1 LRRNE
6 RRYTAIGGWLSE
18 VGAGC
23 KEHPSC
29 AEAAV
34 PVREFKEGP
43 MQKDELLKEVREA
56 LVKLDEARLEKA
68 VGDAMDSGLN
78 PVVMI
83 EEGLGAG
90 LRTLGDKFQQGEVF
104 IPHLAMA
111 ADMARREM
119 DRAKASMASGGEL
132 GGGPVAVIGTVRD
145 DIHDLGKNLVG
156 ALLSVSGFRVVDL
169 GKDVSPERFVQEV
182 RSVRATLVGM
192 SALMTTTMVN
202 QRSVIEALKKEGLR
216 DGVGVMVGG
225 APTSTSWADE
235 IGADGHADDA
245 VTAVRLASAL
255 ASKIQSGGGKAK

>member
-1 LRRNE
+1 
-6 RRYTAIGGWLSE
+6 
-18 VGAGC
+18 
-23 KEHPSC
+23 
-29 AEAAV
+29 
-34 PVREFKEGP
+34 

-56 LVKLDEARLEKA
+56 LVKLDEARLEHA
-68 VGDAMDSGLN
+68 VDSALGSGLN
-78 PVVMI
+78 PVVVI

-90 LRTLGDKFQQGEVF
+90 LKTLGDKFQEGEVF

-119 DRAKASMASGGEL
+119 DKAKSSLAPGGKL
-132 GGGPVAVIGTVRD
+132 SGGPVAVIGTVRD

-182 RSVRATLVGM
+182 RTEGATLVGM

-202 QRSVIEALKKEGLR
+202 QRSVIEALKEGGLR
-216 DGVGVMVGG
+216 DRVGVMVGG
-225 APTSTSWADE
+225 APTSTSWAEE
-235 IGADGHADDA
+235 IGADGYADDA

-255 ASKIQSGGGKAK
+255 ASKIQSGGGKGK